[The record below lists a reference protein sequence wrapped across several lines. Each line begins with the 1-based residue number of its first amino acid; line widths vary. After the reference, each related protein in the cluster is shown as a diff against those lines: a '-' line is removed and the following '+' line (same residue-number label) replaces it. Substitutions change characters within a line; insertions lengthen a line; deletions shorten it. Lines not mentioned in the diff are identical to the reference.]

1 MCANEIKIVYKYL
14 QETNA
19 EFNTKKA
26 MESYISGFHYKATIG
41 PRI

>member
-1 MCANEIKIVYKYL
+1 MPTKQKLYASTCRKANAK
-14 QETNA
+14 
-19 EFNTKKA
+19 FNTRKA